1 MGDMASTKAEAN
13 DHLQQ
18 LREARGIKGHHGD
31 ISDSVLVSSLNEA
44 LNLLSDQLYT
54 TPTHFLLELIQNAD
68 DNTYPKGVVPRLHLS
83 LYGKAGK
90 DIFRSD
96 CNEIGFTFRQL
107 DALTRIGK
115 STKKATDG
123 RKGYIGEKGIGFK
136 SVFKAADVVR
146 VASGYYE
153 FKFNRRNTIGMMLPI
168 PSKFPSDDRVK
179 DHTQFLLE
187 LKRNEDYRQIGG
199 DLKGIGSETL
209 LFLRKLKQLDV
220 SINGER
226 KTYKLRTN
234 NWNSDFGGETAT
246 ISETTDQQTKRT
258 KYMIE
263 RRTVED
269 LPPDPRREAV
279 ATSEV
284 AVAFAVKDQTT
295 PIVKPQQVFAFLPI
309 QDYGFPFLIHADFLL
324 TASRES
330 LEYHCPWNLALRKG
344 IKDAVV
350 TAIQSRFVDLDEDE
364 DGEGLCYSWP
374 MYLRRQPS
382 GSGFWNT
389 LHDDILDAL
398 RREKILLSR
407 DRQAPVDF
415 QKPTAVRY
423 VPEAYRFEG
432 ETLFDL
438 PSINKTHLSFD
449 YDHVHESLRS
459 IGVSQLPLHDLC
471 EEFCQWVGRVGIAG
485 LKEKPDKWHS
495 RVANIFYKEGE
506 WIRQKLKRLPIIPL
520 RHGSWVQATETHLY
534 LPSPNKNELVPTGV
548 NISIVAEDA
557 VRDASRRKLYEY
569 LDIEEYNPR
578 QVCKLIL
585 ELHRRL
591 ALVWTSRSEKELID
605 DAVYLFRH
613 RSNLGSCDPLDI
625 IFAVHKD
632 GKAVPKRST
641 RIYLIDPKS
650 KNGVIAKYKD
660 TPGNPFAVL
669 SSGYEAVFLKHGA
682 SRLLPDFREWLLR
695 SSTTFAT
702 IVDLVCNSRLTP
714 EWKFLRDRNVLD
726 LLYVVRDQL
735 STTGFPA
742 PKLVEAVPRLEVR
755 CLDGKSRI
763 LGGLAVPTLDLK
775 RHCPHLDFA
784 DLPEPTSQ
792 NWKFLS
798 NFGVIVEPGT
808 TAILREL
815 QALRQSPVG
824 DVDASAIRHLYEALN
839 SDVLG
844 SKNQIVTAF
853 ESKPLVFVPT
863 PKPKWLSHKD
873 CVWTAPELLTRVT
886 KLKAYYRSCEG
897 LFHSLLGVENAG
909 TQHVVD
915 EFCEPTSKEDNSI
928 EQQHFKAMLSLLA
941 KFSRKSSLTD
951 DQVHKIRSAPVL
963 PILAKGFTSAQGLSR
978 IEMRSIRDRDW
989 YIPDIVT
996 FEAAFRGKVDML
1008 ALPVHSARAL
1018 KGLFKDLCCE
1028 EEFLSEAVTR
1038 SVTPDGITVR
1048 NVREEQ
1054 DLRTRLRYISRV
1066 VEGNFS
1072 GKIPNVSS
1080 IRVWS
1085 VPSITV
1091 TMSLDDVE
1099 ITIDDEL
1106 VTIEEGT
1113 DAIDIY
1119 LREGIHQSRQMEVAY
1134 ELAKHFKET
1143 IGFDEK
1149 FTALIN
1155 LLMGAP
1161 IHSLPGILDKHD
1173 VPLPGGSHDDGVDA
1187 GSSEETH
1194 DLEDNETLVEEGSI
1208 HSDGPD
1214 GSHDSGGEDVPSKE
1228 DSPSAGTPFAPMESG
1243 AGTDAER
1250 PSRSYRT
1257 HGAARRNHPTPLREL
1272 IPSHQ
1277 SRSESII
1284 QRARNF
1290 RLSNAEAA
1298 ASIQH
1303 HSSRATPLRF
1313 SLPTR
1318 TRTTGI
1324 NADESEYSSP
1334 PGMPAT
1340 GISHHRSLGV
1350 GRGAGGGYSSF
1361 ISRGESSGATH
1372 GGRAD
1377 DTSDIRARGIGFL
1390 GELFVFEMFTQQID
1404 DWTFECWTSR
1414 MRSEAGHPRFQGRER
1429 DFSDFTYVDASGRMR
1444 AMLRDAGIEPNAAWS
1459 DATKFHLEVK
1469 STLVPCAEPM
1479 FVSQNQVDKMR
1490 EFDGTADN
1498 AYILLRV
1505 FDLDDGRN
1513 AGVKFFRDPW
1523 SLYMGGVLNFRSDEG
1538 YKVYH

>member
-1 MGDMASTKAEAN
+1 MDDIASTKAEAD
-13 DHLQQ
+13 DHLQR
-18 LREARGIKGHHGD
+18 LREARGIKGNYDD
-31 ISDSVLVSSLNEA
+31 ISDGVLVSSLNEA

-68 DNTYPKGVVPRLHLS
+68 DNTYPSGAVPRLHLS
-83 LYGKAGK
+83 LYRKVGKE
-90 DIFRSD
+90 IFRSD
-96 CNEIGFTFRQL
+96 CNEVGFTFRQL

-115 STKKATDG
+115 STKKAADG

-136 SVFKAADVVR
+136 SVFKVADVVC
-146 VASGYYE
+146 VASGCYE
-153 FKFNRRNTIGMMLPI
+153 FKFNRCNTIGMMLPI
-168 PSKFPSDDRVK
+168 PSNFPSDDRVK
-179 DHTQFLLE
+179 GHTQFLLE
-187 LKRNEDYRQIGG
+187 LKRNEDYRQIRS
-199 DLKGIGSETL
+199 DLKGIGSESL

-226 KTYKLRTN
+226 KTYKLRTDY
-234 NWNSDFGGETAT
+234 WNSDFDGETAT
-246 ISETTDQQTKRT
+246 ISETTSQQTKTT

-263 RRTVED
+263 RQTVED

-284 AVAFAVKDQTT
+284 VVAFAVKDQTT

-309 QDYGFPFLIHADFLL
+309 QNYGFPFLIHADFLL

-344 IKDAVV
+344 VKDTVV
-350 TAIQSRFVDLDEDE
+350 EAIHSRFVDLDANED
-364 DGEGLCYSWP
+364 DEGLCYSWP
-374 MYLRRQPS
+374 MYLTRQPS

-389 LHDDILDAL
+389 LHDNILDAL
-398 RREKILLSR
+398 RSEKILRSR
-407 DRQAPVDF
+407 DRQAARDL

-423 VPEAYRFEG
+423 VPETYRFEG

-438 PSINKTHLSFD
+438 PSINKTHLSFV
-449 YDHVHESLRS
+449 YDHVHEPLRS
-459 IGVSQLPLHDLC
+459 IGVSQLSLFDLC
-471 EEFCQWVGRVGIAG
+471 EEFCQWVGWVGIAG

-495 RVANIFYKEGE
+495 RVAKIFYQEGE
-506 WIRQKLKRLPIIPL
+506 LIKQKLKRLPIIPL
-520 RHGSWVQATETHLY
+520 RNGSWVKATETHLY
-534 LPSPNKNELVPTGV
+534 LPSPNKNELVPSGV

-557 VRDASRRKLYEY
+557 VRDASRKKLYEY
-569 LDIEEYNPR
+569 LDIKEYNPR

-585 ELHRRL
+585 ELHSRL
-591 ALVWTSRSEKELID
+591 AIVWTGRSDEELIA
-605 DAVYLFRH
+605 DAAYLFTH
-613 RSNLGSCDPLDI
+613 RSKLDNYDPPDI
-625 IFAVHKD
+625 FFAVHKD
-632 GKAVPKRST
+632 GEVVPKRLT
-641 RIYLIDPKS
+641 RIYLIDPKLEH
-650 KNGVIAKYKD
+650 GVIAKYKD

-669 SSGYEAVFLKHGA
+669 SNGYEAAFLKNGMG
-682 SRLLPDFREWLLR
+682 RLLPDFREWLLR
-695 SSTTFAT
+695 SSKTFAT
-702 IVDLVCNSRLTP
+702 IADLVCNSRLTP
-714 EWKFLRDRNVLD
+714 EWKFLRDQNVLD

-735 STTGFPA
+735 STTIFPA
-742 PKLVEAVPRLEVR
+742 PKLFEAVPKLEVR
-755 CLDGKSRI
+755 CLDGKSRT

-784 DLPEPTSQ
+784 DLPQPTSH

-798 NFGVIVEPGT
+798 RFGVIVELGT

-815 QALRQSPVG
+815 QALRQISVRE
-824 DVDASAIRHLYEALN
+824 VDASAIRDLYEALN
-839 SDVLG
+839 SDTRE
-844 SKNQIVTAF
+844 SKNQIVAAF
-853 ESKPLVFVPT
+853 ESTPLVFVPK

-873 CVWTAPELLTRVT
+873 CVWTAPKLLTRVT
-886 KLKAYYRSCEG
+886 KLITYYRNCES
-897 LFHSLLGVENAG
+897 LFHSLLGVKKAG

-915 EFCEPTSKEDNSI
+915 EFCEPTSKEGDNI
-928 EQQHFKAMLSLLA
+928 EQHFKAMLSLLA
-941 KFSRKSSLTD
+941 RFHRKSSLTD
-951 DQVHKIRSAPVL
+951 DQIRKIRSASIL
-963 PILAKGFTSAQGLSR
+963 PILAKGFTPVEGLSR
-978 IEMRSIRDRDW
+978 VEMRSLRDKDW

-1008 ALPVHSARAL
+1008 ALPVQSARAL
-1018 KGLFKDLCCE
+1018 KGLFEDLGCE

-1054 DLRTRLRYISRV
+1054 DLRKRLRYISRV
-1066 VEGNFS
+1066 VEDDFNGE
-1072 GKIPNVSS
+1072 IPNVSS

-1099 ITIDDEL
+1099 VTIDDEL
-1106 VTIEEGT
+1106 VTIKEST
-1113 DAIDIY
+1113 DDIDIY
-1119 LREGIHQSRQMEVAY
+1119 LRESIHQSRQTEVTY
-1134 ELAKHFKET
+1134 ELVKHFKET

-1149 FTALIN
+1149 LTALIN

-1161 IHSLPGILDKHD
+1161 IQSLPGILDKHD
-1173 VPLPGGSHDDGVDA
+1173 IPLPEGSDDDVDA

-1194 DLEDNETLVEEGSI
+1194 DPEDNKTLVEEGNI

-1214 GSHDSGGEDVPSKE
+1214 GSHDSRDDDISSRE
-1228 DSPSAGTPFAPMESG
+1228 DSPSAGTLFTPTESG
-1243 AGTDAER
+1243 TGTDAER
-1250 PSRSYRT
+1250 RSRSSRT
-1257 HGAARRNHPTPLREL
+1257 PRATRRNHPTPLREL

-1277 SRSESII
+1277 LRSESII
-1284 QRARNF
+1284 QTASNF
-1290 RLSNAEAA
+1290 RLSNAEAVA
-1298 ASIQH
+1298 PIQQ
-1303 HSSRATPLRF
+1303 HSESRAIPLRF
-1313 SLPTR
+1313 SLPIK

-1324 NADESEYSSP
+1324 NTDESEYSSP

-1340 GISHHRSLGV
+1340 GRPYHRSLGV
-1350 GRGAGGGYSSF
+1350 GEGAGGGYSSLT
-1361 ISRGESSGATH
+1361 SRRESSGATR

-1377 DTSDIRARGIGFL
+1377 DTSEIRAREIGFL

-1404 DWTFECWTSR
+1404 DWIFECWTSR
-1414 MRSEAGHPRFQGRER
+1414 MRSEAGHPRFQGHER

-1444 AMLRDAGIEPNAAWS
+1444 AVLRNAGIEPNAAWS
-1459 DATKFHLEVK
+1459 DATMFHLEVK
-1469 STLVPCAEPM
+1469 STLGPCAEPM

-1490 EFDGTADN
+1490 EFDGSADN

-1513 AGVKFFRDPW
+1513 TGVKFFRDPW
-1523 SLYMGGVLNFRSDEG
+1523 SLYMDGVLDFRSDEG